1 MNERH
6 FEKMGRRAKYGFY
19 HLSCV
24 KLPRL
29 ITDANG
35 DAWLDEWGEKQ
46 YTRKVRYNIFRCW
59 VYPGMWQT
67 WRGYY
72 GNSIRYDFTLDENE
86 TKIVRTMNG
95 EYDGVMFNQHTYI
108 SQNEFKKICEN
119 GVYGDI
125 SLIKEMVRKQIL
137 ENKLLEEQTRL
148 EELQD
153 DFE

>member
-6 FEKMGRRAKYGFY
+6 FEKMGRRAKYGFLQ
-19 HLSCV
+19 LSCV

-29 ITDANG
+29 ITDSNG
-35 DAWLDEWGEKQ
+35 NAWLDEWGEKQ

-67 WRGYY
+67 CRGYF
-72 GNSIRYDFTLDENE
+72 GNSIRFDFCLDENE

-125 SLIKEMVRKQIL
+125 SLIQEMVRRQIL

>member
-29 ITDANG
+29 ITDSNG
-35 DAWLDEWGEKQ
+35 NAWLDEWGEKQ

-67 WRGYY
+67 WRRYY

-95 EYDGVMFNQHTYI
+95 EYDGVMFNQHTFI

-125 SLIKEMVRKQIL
+125 SLIQEMVRRQIL
-137 ENKLLEEQTRL
+137 ENKLFEEQTRL

>member
-6 FEKMGRRAKYGFY
+6 FEKMGRRAKYGFLR
-19 HLSCV
+19 LSYV
-24 KLPRL
+24 KLPRV

-35 DAWLDEWGEKQ
+35 EAWLDEWGYKQ

-67 WRGYY
+67 KRGYFD
-72 GNSIRYDFTLDENE
+72 NSIRYDFCLDENE
-86 TKIVRTMNG
+86 TKIVRTIS
-95 EYDGVMFNQHTYI
+95 GVYEDVLFNQHTYI

-119 GVYGDI
+119 GVYADET
-125 SLIKEMVRKQIL
+125 LIKEMVRRQIL
-137 ENKLLEEQTRL
+137 ENKLLEEQSKL
-148 EELQD
+148 EDIQS